1 MSERIT
7 SETFYKFTRQ
17 PLTIQ
22 INLYDKSL
30 GRSLGETVLTFYPNC
45 TFKGYNTNINDIF
58 EWVIWSGGINKDGID
73 KLCLGPIGLKKW
85 IEEEHGNKSTRPH
98 GYYKEFV
105 LPLSLYN
112 KTTASLTRGNKYNRS
127 LQNERAIELNDN
139 SVELIKTINK
149 WEYIQET
156 GEIICLYY

>member
-7 SETFYKFTRQ
+7 STTLTKFIRQ
-17 PLTIQ
+17 PLHIQ
-22 INLYDKSL
+22 LNWYDNNKFTDILEFNHNNTFYGIKKKYDKGKL
-30 GRSLGETVLTFYPNC
+30 C
-45 TFKGYNTNINDIF
+45 
-58 EWVIWSGGINKDGID
+58 EWVIWCGGINKDGID

-98 GYYKEFV
+98 GYYKEFD